1 MNASQIFLKSAV
13 QVHLSSDRNNDGKI
27 SHGLAHRLFGP
38 ICSWCA
44 DKHVPLAGPLRQSDL
59 ECRQQCAEKRCS
71 SLPRQF
77 FCGIRCLQR
86 KMENQSLGG
95 SGGSQ
100 RSFKLA
106 PEPRR
111 SGQVRFPKWSA
122 PPDFFGLPKI
132 ALSSS
137 PCLISLRQFP
147 APVER
152 EYNSSDVSR

>member
-13 QVHLSSDRNNDGKI
+13 QVHLSSDRNNAGKI

-59 ECRQQCAEKRCS
+59 ECPQQCAEKRCS

-95 SGGSQ
+95 SRCRQ
-100 RSFKLA
+100 RSFTFT

-111 SGQVRFPKWSA
+111 SLKVKFSKREA
-122 PPDFFGLPKI
+122 PP
-132 ALSSS
+132 
-137 PCLISLRQFP
+137 
-147 APVER
+147 
-152 EYNSSDVSR
+152 